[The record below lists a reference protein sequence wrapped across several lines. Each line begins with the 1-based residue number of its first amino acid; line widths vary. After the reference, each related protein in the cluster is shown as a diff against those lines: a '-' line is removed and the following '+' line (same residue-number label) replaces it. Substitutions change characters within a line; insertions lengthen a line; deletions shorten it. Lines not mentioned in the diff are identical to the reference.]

1 MADLQWLATIRLCSK
16 LIRNHPYGWGL
27 RQRLLR
33 CSICL
38 GQAKTDR
45 LAKQSIG
52 KAIMARK
59 IRDHYEADEVSA
71 EPELSCWLCA
81 RPMGNVTEW
90 HHPVPK
96 SRGGKERQPVHPICH
111 RTIHANF
118 TNSDLEKRFATV
130 EALLAHPEIGRFV
143 DWIANKPS
151 DFNAPTKERR

>member
-1 MADLQWLATIRLCSK
+1 
-16 LIRNHPYGWGL
+16 
-27 RQRLLR
+27 
-33 CSICL
+33 
-38 GQAKTDR
+38 
-45 LAKQSIG
+45 
-52 KAIMARK
+52 MARK
-59 IRDHYEADEVSA
+59 IRDHYEADEASA

-130 EALLAHPEIGRFV
+130 DALLAHEGIGRFV
-143 DWIANKPS
+143 DWIANKPP
-151 DFNAPTKERR
+151 DFNAPTKYRR